1 MKVLV
6 TGGSGIVGTLVVPIL
21 ARTHTVRV
29 YDLRPPESGSF
40 DYFQGDVTDF
50 DALAQAMAG
59 MDALLY
65 LAMGNLKWD
74 EISGHVTAFDVN
86 VKGVHLALKAAHE
99 AGVTQAVYASSMSVY
114 GDDLMKRYFENE
126 DVPPDSTGLYGF
138 TKRLGEEVCQNAA
151 LAWGMNVNALRLCFP
166 QAEERWLKETLKG
179 KPTIA
184 TTADDVAR
192 AMAAALEYKV
202 GFQTF
207 MISGDYEQKIM
218 NMGKAKR
225 LLGWEPLARPTRKL
239 STAVKAKRLGKKVL
253 GQSAKSRKKGE

>member
-6 TGGSGIVGTLVVPIL
+6 TGGSGIVGALVVPIL
-21 ARTHTVRV
+21 ARTHEVRV
-29 YDLRPPESGSF
+29 YDLRPPQNEGI

-50 DALAQAMAG
+50 DALARAMVG
-59 MDALLY
+59 VDALLY

-74 EISGHVTAFDVN
+74 ELSGHVTAFDVN

-114 GDDLMKRYFENE
+114 GDDLMQRYFDTE

-151 LAWGMNVNALRLCFP
+151 LAWGMHVNALRLCFP
-166 QAEERWLKETLKG
+166 QAEERWKNDAVKG
-179 KPTIA
+179 TPTIA
-184 TTADDVAR
+184 TTAEDVAR
-192 AMAAALEYKV
+192 AMAAALAYRD
-202 GFQTF
+202 GFQAF
-207 MISGDYEQKIM
+207 MISGDYENKIM

-225 LLGWEPLARPTRKL
+225 LLGWKPLARPTR
-239 STAVKAKRLGKKVL
+239 RPKK
-253 GQSAKSRKKGE
+253 QEA